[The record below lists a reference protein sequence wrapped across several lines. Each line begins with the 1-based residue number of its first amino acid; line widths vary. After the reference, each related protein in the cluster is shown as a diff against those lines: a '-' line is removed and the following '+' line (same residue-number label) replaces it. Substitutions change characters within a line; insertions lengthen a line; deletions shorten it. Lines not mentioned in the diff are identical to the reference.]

1 MWDGF
6 ATVVSKFKKFKSVVA
21 VLEMLIEICDIFL
34 LYGVGLH
41 CIVLYCIVRHF
52 FSTDR
57 NMDQRSK
64 L

>member
-34 LYGVGLH
+34 FYGVGLH
-41 CIVLYCIVRHF
+41 CIVLYCKAFLFHW
-52 FSTDR
+52 
-57 NMDQRSK
+57 QK
-64 L
+64 YGPEK